1 MTILLY
7 YTCKNIVEEKLAK
20 VYDTM
25 LLIQN
30 PFCHCF
36 LWKIKLGNYY
46 IVMQAAELKGKLG
59 QSIYY
64 LQKQIWPWV
73 L

>member
-7 YTCKNIVEEKLAK
+7 YTCKNTVEEKLAK
-20 VYDTM
+20 LYDTM

-30 PFCHCF
+30 PFCHWF

-46 IVMQAAELKGKLG
+46 IVVQDIELKGKLG
-59 QSIYY
+59 QSVYY
-64 LQKQIWPWV
+64 LQMRIWPWV